1 MGRFD
6 DELSLEF
13 AECPAQHIKTI
24 VDVRNERLFLRQ
36 FQSSGLQKVTDNFFG
51 FFRDF
56 FGSRRNDKIIGIV
69 HEIHLVGIFEMQIDF
84 TQMVGVETV
93 REDFLHPVQRHVC
106 EYRRNNAALGS
117 TFISREQFI
126 SKNEIR
132 FQELFEYRFVHGDML
147 NKPIMADV
155 VEASLDVTL

>member
-36 FQSSGLQKVTDNFFG
+36 FQSSGLQKVTRDASTTSAMIGLLSISPWTNLY
-51 FFRDF
+51 DF

-69 HEIHLVGIFEMQIDF
+69 HEIHLVGIFGPHQSIKPSVAR
-84 TQMVGVETV
+84 VG
-93 REDFLHPVQRHVC
+93 
-106 EYRRNNAALGS
+106 
-117 TFISREQFI
+117 
-126 SKNEIR
+126 K
-132 FQELFEYRFVHGDML
+132 
-147 NKPIMADV
+147 
-155 VEASLDVTL
+155 